1 MADVEI
7 KFEREGLEGVV
18 AVGSY
23 LRDAMR
29 RFGIRYDCS
38 RIAGDGEGKHDCALT
53 VIHGQQLL
61 TPRTKAEKEF
71 FGENAD
77 SSRRLACEARIDKQ
91 GEITIMTDEKV
102 TESNSETKSDRDRYI
117 KEFGDFPLDKKI
129 YDLVKLEA
137 MALGET
143 ISFILNSPYKVLE
156 KLGDVMA
163 DLGRKMESEQKKA
176 SRPTEHHATEDNSP
190 GRVHVDTNTASEHA

>member
-1 MADVEI
+1 MAEVEI

-38 RIAGDGEGKHDCALT
+38 RGKGGGEHGCAVT
-53 VIHGQQLL
+53 VIHGQELL
-61 TPRTKAEKEF
+61 TPRTKAEKAF
-71 FGENAD
+71 FGEDAD

-91 GEITIMTDEKV
+91 GEIKIMTDEKV
-102 TESNSETKSDRDRYI
+102 EEPKSETTGDRGRYI
-117 KEFGDFPLDKKI
+117 KEFADLPLDKKI
-129 YDLVKLEA
+129 SDLVKLEA
-137 MALGET
+137 IVLGET

-163 DLGRKMESEQKKA
+163 DLGRKMDSEQKRA
-176 SRPTEHHATEDNSP
+176 TRPTEHQSAEDGSI
-190 GRVHVDTNTASEHA
+190 GDDRADSKAASEHA